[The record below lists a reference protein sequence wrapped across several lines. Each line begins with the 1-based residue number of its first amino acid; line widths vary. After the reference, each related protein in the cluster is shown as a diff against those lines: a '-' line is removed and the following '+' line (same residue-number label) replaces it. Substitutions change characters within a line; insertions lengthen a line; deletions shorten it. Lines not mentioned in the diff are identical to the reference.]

1 MKSILVT
8 NNDCVKFT
16 AHAICSFIDSIGYAS
31 GPIRRCLFIGYII
44 KLFNVFRLSGDY
56 ESLTAGNAKDAL
68 VDMTG
73 GVGERI
79 TLAEYKTEDQRKDL
93 FRILRHSKE
102 DHSLM
107 SASIQVC
114 ATWGGKGCFV
124 CLVFLG

>member
-1 MKSILVT
+1 MQLL
-8 NNDCVKFT
+8 NAC
-16 AHAICSFIDSIGYAS
+16 
-31 GPIRRCLFIGYII
+31 
-44 KLFNVFRLSGDY
+44 RLSGDY

-114 ATWGGKGCFV
+114 VLPYRCKQ
-124 CLVFLG
+124 LVNDCAIKNNFLISLPKHMLWVLKRTVSMRRFF